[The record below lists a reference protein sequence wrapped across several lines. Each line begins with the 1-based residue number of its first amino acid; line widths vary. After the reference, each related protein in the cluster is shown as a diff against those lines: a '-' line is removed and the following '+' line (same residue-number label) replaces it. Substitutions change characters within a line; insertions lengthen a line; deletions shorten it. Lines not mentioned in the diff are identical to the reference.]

1 LKTDAILIKNFTLQ
15 QLEDWVESVGERRFR
30 ARQLYRHLYVR
41 RIRSWDECSDLSKS
55 FQAQLE
61 FGTVLD
67 ALSLEEKRTSS
78 DGTVKYLFG
87 LSDGRRIES
96 VLIPDPPRYTLCLSS
111 QVGCALSCR
120 FCLTG
125 TVGFQRNLSAAEIV
139 DQVCRVQQEAG
150 NRFRISNLV
159 FMGMGE
165 PLANYEAVSNA
176 VHILCDPNGMAF
188 SHRRITVST
197 AGLVPQMERLGRDSP
212 VNLAVSLHA
221 PEDGLRSELMPVN
234 RTYSLGDLLNACRR
248 YPLAPRKRITFEYLL
263 LDGVNDQPRHAKALV
278 KLLHGVKA
286 KVNLIPFNSYPGSEF
301 RRPSEER
308 ILAFQEILTGA
319 QLTAL
324 VRQSR
329 GFEIGAACG
338 QLAALG
344 KDDPSSRGETEAGH
358 GFFSLPG

>member
-1 LKTDAILIKNFTLQ
+1 
-15 QLEDWVESVGERRFR
+15 
-30 ARQLYRHLYVR
+30 
-41 RIRSWDECSDLSKS
+41 
-55 FQAQLE
+55 
-61 FGTVLD
+61 
-67 ALSLEEKRTSS
+67 
-78 DGTVKYLFG
+78 
-87 LSDGRRIES
+87 
-96 VLIPDPPRYTLCLSS
+96 
-111 QVGCALSCR
+111 
-120 FCLTG
+120 
-125 TVGFQRNLSAAEIV
+125 
-139 DQVCRVQQEAG
+139 
-150 NRFRISNLV
+150 
-159 FMGMGE
+159 MGMGE
-165 PLANYEAVSNA
+165 PLANYEAVSSA
-176 VHILCDPNGMAF
+176 VHILCDPNGPAF

-197 AGLVPQMERLGRDSP
+197 AGLVPQMERMGRDSP

-234 RTYSLGDLLNACRR
+234 RTYSLGDLMNACRR

-263 LDGVNDQPRHAKALV
+263 LDGVNDEPRHAKALV

-344 KDDPSSRGETEAGH
+344 GNGPSPRGETEAAQ